1 VAGDLRFRG
10 CFGYSGLWSAAVSIV
25 ARTDADGRKFDK
37 DGRELVAI
45 LGTDI
50 HMHKDV
56 LDRIDREWEAA
67 FGKPP
72 IDIKAG
78 PVA

>member
-1 VAGDLRFRG
+1 MGGDRRFRDR
-10 CFGYSGLWSAAVSIV
+10 FGYPGLRGIAVSIV
-25 ARTDADGRKFDK
+25 HRTDPDGRKFDK
-37 DGRELVAI
+37 DGRELVAV

-72 IDIKAG
+72 IDIKSG
-78 PVA
+78 PAA